1 MDEGFPGPSMRPAS
15 HKERAPI
22 NNIWSNVRMLRTM
35 ISTELVVLVSIVGTQ
50 LMVELPPRSGVCG
63 QIMSD
68 LERHVPGMARSTSNH
83 YTHAVPRIG
92 A

>member
-35 ISTELVVLVSIVGTQ
+35 ISTELVVLQ

>member
-35 ISTELVVLVSIVGTQ
+35 ISTELVVLVSCWHDEV
-50 LMVELPPRSGVCG
+50 LPPISLAWIECRQEALGFG
-63 QIMSD
+63 DKTI
-68 LERHVPGMARSTSNH
+68 L
-83 YTHAVPRIG
+83 
-92 A
+92 